1 MRRFTLYSVFLL
13 VLTSLCSSAFADHP
27 IKHFKDIVWASPE
40 GFNLT
45 LDIAVPET
53 KTKGKPVLVIFHG
66 GGWLL
71 NNKSIMTD
79 LADGIATRTDV
90 ITVNVNYRLLSDVK
104 NTTTMNALVED
115 AMGSVLWV
123 KDNIKRYGGDPKKVA
138 VTGDSAGGH
147 LAAMV
152 TLAGRNLGSDGFSK
166 KPLKFKPTYLPKGKT
181 AEQVAKSDGLKLQAA
196 ILSYAVFSV
205 AEFGKSGFESEN
217 NPFWKF
223 ANAKARGIFGGTIN
237 ANDNPEYYQA
247 ASPNQYLVN
256 AKEYKLPPQLV
267 HVGEKDGL
275 TSPES
280 AKKYVDQ
287 LESLGQTVSF
297 KIHPGKNHGFLDSG
311 CNDYNKGC
319 FKELSEPGVTEMI
332 HFLNDVFH
340 L

>member
-53 KTKGKPVLVIFHG
+53 KTKAKPVLVIFHG

-237 ANDNPEYYQA
+237 ANDNPEYYLA

-256 AKEYKLPPQLV
+256 AKDYKLPPQFV

-287 LESLGQTVSF
+287 LESLGQPVSF